1 MKKLMV
7 VAAIAL
13 AASAS
18 FGATYKWQTKTGQAH
33 YDGYTGATSPNKTGA
48 ADTPSYGVS
57 VYLFVAESSELSEG
71 YSAFTQQQL
80 LNALNADN
88 GKTMAE
94 KWAALTTDSETKQ
107 AIVSTTMKST
117 GVINAVNSF
126 TYEGVEAGVNKKLYA
141 YEAIL
146 VQDGDKS
153 WVYISDEVNAGAQ
166 TGSTPQMQFTST
178 LTSTSKLRTEATTFE
193 GSKWYAVGAAV
204 PEPTSAML
212 LLLGVAGLALK
223 RKRA

>member
-7 VAAIAL
+7 MAAVAI

-18 FGATYKWQTKTGQAH
+18 FGATYKWITKSGQAH
-33 YDGYTGATSPNKTGA
+33 YDGYTGAETLGKIGKA
-48 ADTPSYGVS
+48 ETPTYQIAT
-57 VYLFVAESSELSEG
+57 YLFVAESSELSEG

-80 LNALNADN
+80 LNALNANND
-88 GKTMAE
+88 KTMAE

-107 AIVSTTMKST
+107 AIAATTMKTT
-117 GVINAVNSF
+117 GMINNVDSF

-153 WVYISDEVNAGAQ
+153 WLFISDEVNALAQNGA
-166 TGSTPQMQFTST
+166 TPSMQFTST

-193 GSKWYAVGAAV
+193 GSKWYAVGSV
-204 PEPTSAML
+204 PEPTSGLL